1 MPTGVVRLRNA
12 IIFSLLVMLM
22 GTFGYMLI
30 EGWSFNDALYMT
42 VITITT
48 VGFGEVREL
57 SDGGHLLTIVLIFLG
72 VGSIGLTGT
81 ALTARLI
88 SGELRQQ
95 MRGQRMERRISR
107 LRNHT
112 ILCGFGKIG
121 RAIAREF
128 HERDEALC
136 VIETSERKVE
146 EALDSGL
153 LALVGDATDP
163 DLLARCGIKHARGLL
178 TALPK
183 DSDNLFVVLTAR
195 DLAPEIQIVARG
207 LDPGVE
213 GRLTRAGADHVVSP
227 YSIGGR
233 RMATLLLHPEVV
245 DFVDIFTESGGD
257 DYSISQFVV
266 REGSSLA
273 GQRLQESQ
281 FRQRSGGAM
290 ILGIRRGSAKM
301 EIPTAETV
309 IQPGDKLVLLSTE
322 DMLAQMKLAGY

>member
-1 MPTGVVRLRNA
+1 MPTRIVGIRNA
-12 IIFSLLVMLM
+12 ILFSLCVLLA
-22 GTFGYMLI
+22 GTLGYMSI
-30 EGWSFNDALYMT
+30 EGWSLSDALYMT

-57 SDGGHLLTIVLIFLG
+57 STGGHALTIVLIFLG
-72 VGSIGLTGT
+72 VGSIGFTGT
-81 ALTARLI
+81 ALTAKLI
-88 SGELRQQ
+88 SGEIHQQ
-95 MRGQRMERRISR
+95 MRGQRMERRIAR
-107 LRNHT
+107 LKDHT

-128 HERDEALC
+128 HERDEPLC
-136 VIETSERKVE
+136 VIDTNERKIE
-146 EALDSGL
+146 DALDNGL

-163 DLLARCGIKHARGLL
+163 DLLARCGIKRARGLL

-207 LDPGVE
+207 LEPGAE
-213 GRLTRAGADHVVSP
+213 GRLRRAGADHVVSP

-245 DFVDIFTESGGD
+245 DFVDVFTERDRDG
-257 DYSISQFVV
+257 YSLSQLEV
-266 REGSSLA
+266 RENSALA
-273 GQRLQESQ
+273 GRRLQESQ
-281 FRQRSGGAM
+281 FRQNSGGAM
-290 ILGIRRGSAKM
+290 IVGIRRGSTKM

-309 IQPGDKLVLLSTE
+309 IQTGDRLVILSTD
-322 DMLAQMKLAGY
+322 DMLEQIKHSGF